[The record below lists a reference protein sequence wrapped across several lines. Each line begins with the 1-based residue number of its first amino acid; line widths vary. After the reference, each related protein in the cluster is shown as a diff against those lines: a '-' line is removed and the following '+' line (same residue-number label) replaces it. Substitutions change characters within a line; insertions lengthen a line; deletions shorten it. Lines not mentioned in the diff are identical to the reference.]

1 MGMTMKKRKKIVR
14 RKTKKVVLS
23 RKHLESEVA
32 RLTQKC
38 SERSSECYLL
48 KVQKDALEM
57 KLITLRQAYNRFDSE
72 FVKAIRE

>member
-1 MGMTMKKRKKIVR
+1 MGMSMKKRKKKIVR
-14 RKTKKVVLS
+14 SRFKPKPLTRKQ
-23 RKHLESEVA
+23 LEAEIA

-38 SERSSECYLL
+38 HERSNECYLL

-57 KLITLRQAYNRFDSE
+57 KIVTLRQA